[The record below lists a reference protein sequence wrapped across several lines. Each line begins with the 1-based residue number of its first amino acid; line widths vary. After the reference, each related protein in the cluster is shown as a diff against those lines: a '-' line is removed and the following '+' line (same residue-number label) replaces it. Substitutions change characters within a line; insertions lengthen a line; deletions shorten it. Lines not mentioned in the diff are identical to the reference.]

1 MTDELQ
7 PMDDDILK
15 HLKAQAAQPR
25 KRAAFFT
32 WYDRSA
38 EGKGIAEAGAVDDL
52 LGAMRAAGR
61 SEYHSLGASGEDWPD
76 VWLENAEGQR
86 IPCEVAELV
95 DAAALPDKVSRPEM
109 LTELIER
116 LQEILDR
123 KGMRSLGGRSGPES
137 VLVAHTDE
145 LYLDADS
152 VAAALNNVVFKK
164 PVTIQRAFLLI
175 SYNPTKGGYRY
186 FDLPLAA

>member
-1 MTDELQ
+1 
-7 PMDDDILK
+7 MDDEVLK

-25 KRAAFFT
+25 KHAAFFT
-32 WYDRSA
+32 WYDRSP

-52 LGAMRAAGR
+52 VNALQAAGR
-61 SEYHSLGASGEDWPD
+61 SEYFSRGASGESWPD
-76 VWLENAEGQR
+76 VWLENAQGHR

-95 DAAALPDKVSRPEM
+95 DAAPMPDKISRSGV

-116 LQEILDR
+116 IQEILDR
-123 KGMRSLGGRSGPES
+123 KRMRSLGGRSGPQS
-137 VLVAHTDE
+137 VLVIHTDE

-152 VAAALNNVVFKK
+152 VASAMKNVVFKK

-175 SYNPTKGGYRY
+175 SYNPTHGGYRY

>member
-25 KRAAFFT
+25 KHAALFT
-32 WYDRSA
+32 WYERSA

-52 LGAMRAAGR
+52 LRTMQAAGR
-61 SEYHSLGASGEDWPD
+61 SEYHSLGASGESWPD
-76 VWLENAEGQR
+76 VWLQDAEGQR
-86 IPCEVAELV
+86 IPCELVELV
-95 DAAALPDKVSRPEM
+95 DATALPDRVSRPEV
-109 LTELIER
+109 LAELIER

-123 KGMRSLGGRSGPES
+123 KGMRSLGGRSGPQS
-137 VLVAHTDE
+137 VLVIHTDE

-152 VAAALNNVVFKK
+152 VAAALNNIVLKK
-164 PVTIQRAFLLI
+164 PVTIHRAFLLI
-175 SYNPTKGGYRY
+175 SYSPTKGGYRY